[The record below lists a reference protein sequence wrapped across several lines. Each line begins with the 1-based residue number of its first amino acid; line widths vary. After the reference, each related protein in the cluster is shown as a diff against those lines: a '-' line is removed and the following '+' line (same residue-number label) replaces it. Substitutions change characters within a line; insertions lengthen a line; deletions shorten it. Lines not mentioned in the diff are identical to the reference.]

1 MDDELLTKKELIKRW
16 KITQPTMDRWIRE
29 GVISPAKGIPSPRFP
44 LRKVM
49 ELEGV
54 KLEPFSPLLKKKME
68 REIEE
73 LKEEN
78 SRLKQTLNSMISEGL
93 KVINY

>member
-1 MDDELLTKKELIKRW
+1 MQEKFFTMQELADRW
-16 KITQPTMDRWIRE
+16 DVDITTIRNWRNQGIITQCKGVPAIRFLPQY
-29 GVISPAKGIPSPRFP
+29 IA
-44 LRKVM
+44 